1 MTEQEYLQQIH
12 ELEKQVLRLQTE
24 LKKNSETQYGLRWMD
39 VPEAF
44 EAEAENAI
52 PTLEEVPDKAISND
66 DGKPT
71 HILIEG
77 DNFHALTCL
86 NYTHKGQIDV
96 IYIDPPYNTGDD
108 FIYKDKRILDKY
120 PDGSIVPADH
130 PLRHSYW
137 LSFMQKRLELARNLL
152 SDRGV
157 IFISIDDNEQAN
169 LKLLCDQ
176 VFRGGEFVSNI
187 IWQKN
192 YASKNNSQ
200 GIPAATEYLIT
211 YSKAPDWT
219 PNRLARTEEM
229 DAKYKNPDNDV
240 APWRSD
246 NPCAPGAV
254 SHQGMV
260 YAIQHPFTGELLYPY
275 NGACWRYQQ
284 EDLLEIMNGWCN
296 YELKDL
302 NDDEERAKVCGIT
315 ADKVRKEVKG
325 IVLAQSLEESRKQA
339 NIVLNRG
346 QWPKYYFTKN
356 GKGGIARKTYLTN
369 VEGRLVTSFWPFTEV
384 NHTDGAKKELKE
396 IFNKEIPF
404 DTPKPIDLVK
414 RIEEIAS
421 QPSSIILDF
430 FAGSGTTMHATMQ
443 LNEEDGGH
451 RQCILVQQNENN
463 ICEAVTYERNKRVMQ
478 GYTNAKGEAV
488 AGLGNSMKYYRTAFV
503 GEHKITDI
511 TDADKVALTQ
521 KAGCL
526 LALGENNLEEIKTA
540 KSYQIFQL
548 RKGDKPTNDFGYT
561 AVYFS
566 GNLLQ
571 FADFRREIEQ
581 IQAANPLTRIAV
593 YVFTWGD
600 PSIFENEFDDLSGI
614 TIKPIPQPILEI
626 YQNIHQL

>member
-12 ELEKQVLRLQTE
+12 ELEKQVSRLQTE
-24 LKKNSETQYGLRWMD
+24 IKKNSETQYGLRWMD

-44 EAEAENAI
+44 ETEAENAI
-52 PTLEEVPDKAISND
+52 PTLEEVPGKAISND

-96 IYIDPPYNTGDD
+96 IYIDPPYNTGSDG
-108 FIYKDKRILDKY
+108 FVYKDKRVLDKF
-120 PDGSIVPADH
+120 PDGTTVPTDH

-137 LSFMQKRLELARNLL
+137 LSFMHKRLELAKNLL
-152 SDRGV
+152 SERGV

-176 VFRGGEFVSNI
+176 VFGQRNFLNQFIWINKPEGRQIQGAGAAGTHEYILSYARDINNLSEYTLSLSLLKKIMPGFYKDNSTNVKYDAKGAYITTHELYNGNSKFNEETRPTLVFDIYYRENDGNILIEPVSEEYLHNDYYKISPHPNSDGKHKYHAYRWSKEKILNEKDDLEFVKSGNTYKI
-187 IWQKN
+187 
-192 YASKNNSQ
+192 
-200 GIPAATEYLIT
+200 
-211 YSKAPDWT
+211 YSKRRDFDT
-219 PNRLARTEEM
+219 TIVRDIIT
-229 DAKYKNPDNDV
+229 DI
-240 APWRSD
+240 ST
-246 NPCAPGAV
+246 
-254 SHQGMV
+254 S
-260 YAIQHPFTGELLYPY
+260 
-275 NGACWRYQQ
+275 NGSR
-284 EDLLEIMNGWCN
+284 DLERLEIKGFS
-296 YELKDL
+296 YPKSVDL
-302 NDDEERAKVCGIT
+302 I
-315 ADKVRKEVKG
+315 
-325 IVLAQSLEESRKQA
+325 SLLINMATIKSSED
-339 NIVLNRG
+339 
-346 QWPKYYFTKN
+346 
-356 GKGGIARKTYLTN
+356 
-369 VEGRLVTSFWPFTEV
+369 
-384 NHTDGAKKELKE
+384 TDRENTLDA
-396 IFNKEIPF
+396 
-404 DTPKPIDLVK
+404 T
-414 RIEEIAS
+414 
-421 QPSSIILDF
+421 ILDF
-430 FAGSGTTMHATMQ
+430 FGGSGTTMHATMQ

-478 GYTNAKGEAV
+478 GYMNSKKEYV
-488 AGLGNSMKYYRTAFV
+488 PGLGNSMKYYRTAFV

-571 FADFRREIEQ
+571 FADFRHEIEQ

-600 PSIFENEFDDLSGI
+600 PSVFENEFDDLSGI

>member
-1 MTEQEYLQQIH
+1 MTEQEYLQKIH

-24 LKKNSETQYGLRWMD
+24 IKKNSETQYGLRWMD

-86 NYTHKGQIDV
+86 NYTHKGTIDV
-96 IYIDPPYNTGDD
+96 IYIDPPYNTGSDG
-108 FIYKDKRILDKY
+108 FVYKDKRVLKKF
-120 PDGSIVPADH
+120 PDGTTVPTDH

-137 LSFMQKRLELARNLL
+137 LSFMHKRLELAKNLL
-152 SDRGV
+152 SERGV

-176 VFRGGEFVSNI
+176 VFGEKNFVCNFIWQSTPGSNTGVDVKTVTEFVMMYAKNSSNLHVNQ
-187 IWQKN
+187 QK
-192 YASKNNSQ
+192 
-200 GIPAATEYLIT
+200 I
-211 YSKAPDWT
+211 D
-219 PNRLARTEEM
+219 
-229 DAKYKNPDNDV
+229 DVDKYKNEDEYVKFRGKYLLNKLDRRMTGAHYSEALNYHIEVSPGVFIYPGGQNV
-240 APWRSD
+240 KQEHWNWRWSEEKVRWGIENGFIVFKEGTAGWTIYFKQYLNVNNSNELINRALPYQNLIKD
-246 NPCAPGAV
+246 IDGLNAARGTQEVMEILSKKAFDYPKPLSLLLHLLKCV
-254 SHQGMV
+254 SH
-260 YAIQHPFTGELLYPY
+260 
-275 NGACWRYQQ
+275 
-284 EDLLEIMNGWCN
+284 
-296 YELKDL
+296 
-302 NDDEERAKVCGIT
+302 
-315 ADKVRKEVKG
+315 
-325 IVLAQSLEESRKQA
+325 
-339 NIVLNRG
+339 
-346 QWPKYYFTKN
+346 
-356 GKGGIARKTYLTN
+356 
-369 VEGRLVTSFWPFTEV
+369 
-384 NHTDGAKKELKE
+384 
-396 IFNKEIPF
+396 
-404 DTPKPIDLVK
+404 
-414 RIEEIAS
+414 
-421 QPSSIILDF
+421 PSSTILDF

-526 LALGENNLEEIKTA
+526 LALGENTLEEIKTA

>member
-1 MTEQEYLQQIH
+1 MTEQDYLQRIH

-44 EAEAENAI
+44 EEDAENAI
-52 PTLEEVPDKAISND
+52 PTLEEVKEKAITND

-96 IYIDPPYNTGDD
+96 IYIDPPYNTGSDG
-108 FIYKDKRILDKY
+108 FVYKDKRVLDKF
-120 PDGSIVPADH
+120 PDGTTVPTDH

-137 LSFMQKRLELARNLL
+137 LSFMHKRLELAENLL
-152 SDRGV
+152 SKRGV

-176 VFRGGEFVSNI
+176 VFGEKNFVAQLVWEKKKKGSFLSNSITNIKEYILVYSKDKNAFGGLIGEINSNVETYPCI
-187 IWQKN
+187 NAVNKRELRI
-192 YASKNNSQ
+192 
-200 GIPAATEYLIT
+200 IPAGIE
-211 YSKAPDWT
+211 SKYK
-219 PNRLARTEEM
+219 EM
-229 DAKYKNPDNDV
+229 DFTLPKGTEISDTTMSLLLHSDLIIKNGTLD
-240 APWRSD
+240 R
-246 NPCAPGAV
+246 
-254 SHQGMV
+254 
-260 YAIQHPFTGELLYPY
+260 ELVIEG
-275 NGACWRYQQ
+275 NWRYSQDAMR
-284 EDLLEIMNGWCN
+284 EFAE
-296 YELKDL
+296 
-302 NDDEERAKVCGIT
+302 
-315 ADKVRKEVKG
+315 
-325 IVLAQSLEESRKQA
+325 
-339 NIVLNRG
+339 
-346 QWPKYYFTKN
+346 
-356 GKGGIARKTYLTN
+356 
-369 VEGRLVTSFWPFTEV
+369 
-384 NHTDGAKKELKE
+384 
-396 IFNKEIPF
+396 NKEIYITRDLYLRRIVKDNRLKTLKDILPRVGDNGDLQYNSPINLNNLLESGWGSNEDADEELRQIF
-404 DTPKPIDLVK
+404 GAQKLLDFPKPVRLILKLLVSYRDK
-414 RIEEIAS
+414 KS
-421 QPSSIILDF
+421 TILDF

-463 ICEAVTYERNKRVMQ
+463 ICEAVTYERNKRVIQ

-488 AGLGNSMKYYRTAFV
+488 AGLGSSMKYYRTAFV

-566 GNLLQ
+566 GYLMH

-600 PSIFENEFDDLSGI
+600 PSVFENEFDDLSGI

>member
-1 MTEQEYLQQIH
+1 MTEQEYLQLIH

-44 EAEAENAI
+44 ETEAEKAI
-52 PTLEEVPDKAISND
+52 PTLEEVKEKAITND

-86 NYTHKGQIDV
+86 NYTHKGTIDV
-96 IYIDPPYNTGDD
+96 IYIDPPYNTGKDG
-108 FIYKDKRILDKY
+108 FKYKDKRFLKEF
-120 PDGSIVPADH
+120 PDGTPVPLDH

-137 LSFMQKRLELARNLL
+137 LSFMHKRLELAKNLL

-176 VFRGGEFVSNI
+176 VFGEKNFVGNVIWEKTDSPRMDVKGFTVRHDYILVYAKSDFVLKRIFPNEVPGHYNKVDDSGKRYYLKPLRLMGGHKSDSL
-187 IWQKN
+187 
-192 YASKNNSQ
+192 YY
-200 GIPAATEYLIT
+200 GI
-211 YSKAPDWT
+211 KAPDGT
-219 PNRLARTEEM
+219 IIFPQE
-229 DAKYKNPDNDV
+229 KN
-240 APWRSD
+240 
-246 NPCAPGAV
+246 
-254 SHQGMV
+254 
-260 YAIQHPFTGELLYPY
+260 GEK
-275 NGACWRYQQ
+275 GCWRWSLSKYN
-284 EDLLEIMNGWCN
+284 EEIERIEWIKGKNGWSAN
-296 YELKDL
+296 FRIYADNLTPIPVNTIWNFEKVGSTRTAKNEL
-302 NDDEERAKVCGIT
+302 E
-315 ADKVRKEVKG
+315 
-325 IVLAQSLEESRKQA
+325 
-339 NIVLNRG
+339 NIVRQN
-346 QWPKYYFTKN
+346 
-356 GKGGIARKTYLTN
+356 
-369 VEGRLVTSFWPFTEV
+369 
-384 NHTDGAKKELKE
+384 
-396 IFNKEIPF
+396 IFSY
-404 DTPKPIDLVK
+404 PKPSSLISF
-414 RIEEIAS
+414 IEKIAS
-421 QPSSIILDF
+421 NKSSTILDF

-566 GNLLQ
+566 GNLMH

-581 IQAANPLTRIAV
+581 IQAANPITRIAV

-600 PSIFENEFDDLSGI
+600 PSVFENEFDDLSGI

>member
-1 MTEQEYLQQIH
+1 MTEQEYLQKIH

-86 NYTHKGQIDV
+86 NYTHKGTIDV
-96 IYIDPPYNTGDD
+96 IYIDPPYNTGSDG
-108 FIYKDKRILDKY
+108 FVYKDKRVLDKF
-120 PDGSIVPADH
+120 PDGTTMPTDH

-137 LSFMQKRLELARNLL
+137 LSFMHKRLELAKNLL

-169 LKLLCDQ
+169 LKLLCDL
-176 VFRGGEFVSNI
+176 VFGEKNFVGNVIWEKTDSPRMDVKGFTVRHDYILVYAKSDFVLKRIFPNEVPGHYNKVDDSGKRYYLKPLRLMGGHKSDSL
-187 IWQKN
+187 
-192 YASKNNSQ
+192 YY
-200 GIPAATEYLIT
+200 GI
-211 YSKAPDWT
+211 KAPDGT
-219 PNRLARTEEM
+219 IIFPQE
-229 DAKYKNPDNDV
+229 KN
-240 APWRSD
+240 
-246 NPCAPGAV
+246 
-254 SHQGMV
+254 
-260 YAIQHPFTGELLYPY
+260 GEK
-275 NGACWRYQQ
+275 GCWRWSLSKYN
-284 EDLLEIMNGWCN
+284 EEIERIEWIKGKNGWSAN
-296 YELKDL
+296 FRIYADNLTPIPVNTIWNFKKVGSTRTAKNEL
-302 NDDEERAKVCGIT
+302 E
-315 ADKVRKEVKG
+315 
-325 IVLAQSLEESRKQA
+325 
-339 NIVLNRG
+339 NIVRQN
-346 QWPKYYFTKN
+346 
-356 GKGGIARKTYLTN
+356 
-369 VEGRLVTSFWPFTEV
+369 
-384 NHTDGAKKELKE
+384 
-396 IFNKEIPF
+396 IFSY
-404 DTPKPIDLVK
+404 PKPSSLISF
-414 RIEEIAS
+414 IEQIATNK
-421 QPSSIILDF
+421 SSTILDF

-478 GYTNAKGEAV
+478 GYTNAKGESV

-526 LALGENNLEEIKTA
+526 LALGENTLEEIKTA

>member
-12 ELEKQVLRLQTE
+12 ELEKQIARLQTE
-24 LKKNSETQYGLRWMD
+24 IKKNSETQYGLRWMD

-96 IYIDPPYNTGDD
+96 IYIDPPYNTGSDG
-108 FIYKDKRILDKY
+108 FVYKDKRVLDKF
-120 PDGSIVPADH
+120 PDGTTVPTDH

-137 LSFMQKRLELARNLL
+137 LSFMHKRLELAKNLL

-176 VFRGGEFVSNI
+176 VFGEKNFVAKFDWRKKTGANDAKDIAVVTETILLYAKNHPKTIESLIWNRDENSINQERYKYSDEFVDIRGKYYYDTLDRGGLQYSDSMNYGIEAPDSGIIFPNGRDSFVNDGWIWKWSKDKIKWGLDNKFLEFVKSN
-187 IWQKN
+187 K
-192 YASKNNSQ
+192 SKGSKYTIKYKVYQYVDNEGNIREKSGRAYSNLITEPINQQGNDEMKAIFCNNVPFSNPKPI
-200 GIPAATEYLIT
+200 GLIT
-211 YSKAPDWT
+211 Y
-219 PNRLARTEEM
+219 LLRT
-229 DAKYKNPDNDV
+229 
-240 APWRSD
+240 
-246 NPCAPGAV
+246 
-254 SHQGMV
+254 
-260 YAIQHPFTGELLYPY
+260 
-275 NGACWRYQQ
+275 
-284 EDLLEIMNGWCN
+284 
-296 YELKDL
+296 
-302 NDDEERAKVCGIT
+302 
-315 ADKVRKEVKG
+315 
-325 IVLAQSLEESRKQA
+325 
-339 NIVLNRG
+339 
-346 QWPKYYFTKN
+346 TKCS
-356 GKGGIARKTYLTN
+356 
-369 VEGRLVTSFWPFTEV
+369 TST
-384 NHTDGAKKELKE
+384 
-396 IFNKEIPF
+396 
-404 DTPKPIDLVK
+404 
-414 RIEEIAS
+414 
-421 QPSSIILDF
+421 ILDF
-430 FAGSGTTMHATMQ
+430 FGGSGTTMHATMQ

-526 LALGENNLEEIKTA
+526 LALGENTLEEIRTA

-566 GNLLQ
+566 GNLMC

-581 IQAANPLTRIAV
+581 IQAANPLARIAV

-600 PSIFENEFDDLSGI
+600 PSVFENEFDDLSGI

>member
-1 MTEQEYLQQIH
+1 MTEQEYLQRIH

-24 LKKNSETQYGLRWMD
+24 IKKNSETQYGLRWMD

-52 PTLEEVPDKAISND
+52 PTLEEVPEKAISND

-137 LSFMQKRLELARNLL
+137 LSFMHKRLELAKNLL
-152 SDRGV
+152 SKRGV
-157 IFISIDDNEQAN
+157 IFISINKSEFAQ
-169 LKLLCDQ
+169 LKLLCDEIFLERNFIGHLTWESTTQ
-176 VFRGGEFVSNI
+176 PTNAG
-187 IWQKN
+187 
-192 YASKNNSQ
+192 
-200 GIPAATEYLIT
+200 L
-211 YSKAPDWT
+211 
-219 PNRLARTEEM
+219 
-229 DAKYKNPDNDV
+229 AKYGLQQKAESILMYAKSKDKISGFNLKYTEKQLTYPNMGKFG
-240 APWRSD
+240 
-246 NPCAPGAV
+246 PC
-254 SHQGMV
+254 
-260 YAIQHPFTGELLYPY
+260 
-275 NGACWRYQQ
+275 R
-284 EDLLEIMNGWCN
+284 LEIIEKSDAGSYNRESMKFPILGVYPRKGKRWQIGQETADELVNRGRIEIVDGVVKRAVYPEDEEDKIS
-296 YELKDL
+296 YEPFWSHLTSEEVGTAQKGKDDL
-302 NDDEERAKVCGIT
+302 NTIM
-315 ADKVRKEVKG
+315 
-325 IVLAQSLEESRKQA
+325 
-339 NIVLNRG
+339 
-346 QWPKYYFTKN
+346 
-356 GKGGIARKTYLTN
+356 
-369 VEGRLVTSFWPFTEV
+369 GRPV
-384 NHTDGAKKELKE
+384 G
-396 IFNKEIPF
+396 F
-404 DTPKPIDLVK
+404 DTVKPISLISK
-414 RIEEIAS
+414 LLFHTTT
-421 QPSSIILDF
+421 SISTILDF
-430 FAGSGTTMHATMQ
+430 FGGSGTTMHATMQ

-526 LALGENNLEEIKTA
+526 LALGENNLEEIITA

-566 GNLLQ
+566 GNLMH

-600 PSIFENEFDDLSGI
+600 PSVFENEFDDLSGI

>member
-1 MTEQEYLQQIH
+1 MTEQEYLQKIH

-96 IYIDPPYNTGDD
+96 IYIDPPYNTGSDG
-108 FIYKDKRILDKY
+108 FVYKDKRVLDKF
-120 PDGSIVPADH
+120 PDGTTVPTDH

-137 LSFMQKRLELARNLL
+137 LSFMHKRLELAKNLL
-152 SDRGV
+152 SERGV

-176 VFRGGEFVSNI
+176 VFGEENFVANL
-187 IWQKN
+187 IWQKKFSPQN
-192 YASKNNSQ
+192 DSKWFSDNHDFIICIARKKENWHPNLLDRNDNTNSR
-200 GIPAATEYLIT
+200 
-211 YSKAPDWT
+211 YS
-219 PNRLARTEEM
+219 
-229 DAKYKNPDNDV
+229 NPDNDPRG
-240 APWRSD
+240 PWASTDLAVKTYSKDYDYSITTPSGKIVSPSNGRCWMTSKERMQELIAD
-246 NPCAPGAV
+246 NRIWFGKTGNNMPRYKTFLSEV
-254 SHQGMV
+254 QQGIVPLSIWM
-260 YAIQHPFTGELLYPY
+260 Y
-275 NGACWRYQQ
+275 NEVGHNQSAKQ
-284 EDLLEIMNGWCN
+284 
-296 YELKDL
+296 ELKQIFFDRHL
-302 NDDEERAKVCGIT
+302 
-315 ADKVRKEVKG
+315 
-325 IVLAQSLEESRKQA
+325 
-339 NIVLNRG
+339 
-346 QWPKYYFTKN
+346 
-356 GKGGIARKTYLTN
+356 
-369 VEGRLVTSFWPFTEV
+369 PFE
-384 NHTDGAKKELKE
+384 
-396 IFNKEIPF
+396 
-404 DTPKPIDLVK
+404 TPKPVSLLQ
-414 RIEEIAS
+414 RIIQISS
-421 QPSSIILDF
+421 QKSSTILDF
-430 FAGSGTTMHATMQ
+430 FGGSGTTMHATMQ

-600 PSIFENEFDDLSGI
+600 PSVFENEFDDLSGI

>member
-1 MTEQEYLQQIH
+1 MTNATMTEQEYLRQIH

-44 EAEAENAI
+44 EVEAENAI
-52 PTLEEVPDKAISND
+52 PTLEEVPGKAISND

-96 IYIDPPYNTGDD
+96 IYIDPPYNTGSDG
-108 FIYKDKRILDKY
+108 FVYKDKRVLDKF
-120 PDGSIVPADH
+120 PDGTTVPTDH

-137 LSFMQKRLELARNLL
+137 LSFMHKRLELAKNLL

-176 VFRGGEFVSNI
+176 VFGEKNFVGI
-187 IWQKN
+187 I
-192 YASKNNSQ
+192 
-200 GIPAATEYLIT
+200 
-211 YSKAPDWT
+211 
-219 PNRLARTEEM
+219 
-229 DAKYKNPDNDV
+229 
-240 APWRSD
+240 PWRTRTAKSD
-246 NPCAPGAV
+246 VPHGLSQDFEWIIC
-254 SHQGMV
+254 
-260 YAIQHPFTGELLYPY
+260 YAT
-275 NGACWRYQQ
+275 
-284 EDLLEIMNGWCN
+284 
-296 YELKDL
+296 
-302 NDDEERAKVCGIT
+302 
-315 ADKVRKEVKG
+315 DKFIAGVEK
-325 IVLAQSLEESRKQA
+325 ESRKYYETPDFPNKPWRVHDLTKQTTA
-339 NIVLNRG
+339 EER
-346 QWPKYYFTKN
+346 PMSYFTIVN
-356 GKGGIARKTYLTN
+356 PKTGEQYPASKLRTWAITSDTLPYYQAQDRIVYPGDYDFLKISRPVLRYWKEDDEKKAGN
-369 VEGRLVTSFWPFTEV
+369 MFGYVAASTLLPKEVGMTQDGTKDVT
-384 NHTDGAKKELKE
+384 D
-396 IFNKEIPF
+396 IFGEKAF
-404 DTPKPIDLVK
+404 GFPKPVSLIQYLLK
-414 RIEEIAS
+414 IATPIESNIKV
-421 QPSSIILDF
+421 LDF
-430 FAGSGTTMHATMQ
+430 FGGSGTTMHATMQ

-571 FADFRREIEQ
+571 FADFRHEIEQ

>member
-1 MTEQEYLQQIH
+1 MTEQEYLQKIH

-86 NYTHKGQIDV
+86 NYTHKGTIDV
-96 IYIDPPYNTGDD
+96 IYIDPPYNTGSDG
-108 FIYKDKRILDKY
+108 FVYKDKRVLDKF
-120 PDGSIVPADH
+120 PDGTTVPTDH

-137 LSFMQKRLELARNLL
+137 LSFMHKRLELAKNLL

-176 VFRGGEFVSNI
+176 VFGEKNFVGNVIWEKTDSPRMDVKGFTVRHDYILVYAKSDFVLKRIFPNEVPGHYNKVDNSGKRYYLKPLRLMGGHKSDSL
-187 IWQKN
+187 
-192 YASKNNSQ
+192 YY
-200 GIPAATEYLIT
+200 GI
-211 YSKAPDWT
+211 KAPDGT
-219 PNRLARTEEM
+219 IIFPQE
-229 DAKYKNPDNDV
+229 KN
-240 APWRSD
+240 
-246 NPCAPGAV
+246 
-254 SHQGMV
+254 
-260 YAIQHPFTGELLYPY
+260 GEK
-275 NGACWRYQQ
+275 GCWRWSLSKYN
-284 EDLLEIMNGWCN
+284 EEIERIEWIKGKNGWSAN
-296 YELKDL
+296 FRIYADNLTPIPVNTIWNFKKVGSTRTAKNEL
-302 NDDEERAKVCGIT
+302 E
-315 ADKVRKEVKG
+315 
-325 IVLAQSLEESRKQA
+325 
-339 NIVLNRG
+339 NIVRQN
-346 QWPKYYFTKN
+346 
-356 GKGGIARKTYLTN
+356 
-369 VEGRLVTSFWPFTEV
+369 
-384 NHTDGAKKELKE
+384 
-396 IFNKEIPF
+396 IFSY
-404 DTPKPIDLVK
+404 PKPSSLISF
-414 RIEEIAS
+414 IEKIATNK
-421 QPSSIILDF
+421 SSTILDF

-526 LALGENNLEEIKTA
+526 LALGENTLEEIKTA

-600 PSIFENEFDDLSGI
+600 PSVFENEFDDLSGI

>member
-1 MTEQEYLQQIH
+1 MTEQEYLQKIH

-24 LKKNSETQYGLRWMD
+24 IKKNSETQYGLRWMD

-52 PTLEEVPDKAISND
+52 PTLEEVPSKAISND

-86 NYTHKGQIDV
+86 NYTHKGTIDV
-96 IYIDPPYNTGDD
+96 IYIDPPYNTGSDG
-108 FIYKDKRILDKY
+108 FVYKDKRVLDKF
-120 PDGSIVPADH
+120 PDGTTVPTDH

-137 LSFMQKRLELARNLL
+137 LSFMHKRLELAKNLL
-152 SDRGV
+152 SERGV

-176 VFRGGEFVSNI
+176 VFGQRNFLNQFIWINKPEGRQIQGAGAAGTHEYILSYARDINNLSEYTLSLSLLKKIMPGFYKDNSTNVKYDAKGAYITTHELYNGNSKFNEETRPTLVFDIYYRENDGNILIEPVSEEYLHNDYYKISPHPNSDGKHKYHAYRWSKEKILNEKDDLEFVKSGNTYKI
-187 IWQKN
+187 
-192 YASKNNSQ
+192 
-200 GIPAATEYLIT
+200 
-211 YSKAPDWT
+211 YSKRRDFDT
-219 PNRLARTEEM
+219 TIVRDIIT
-229 DAKYKNPDNDV
+229 DI
-240 APWRSD
+240 ST
-246 NPCAPGAV
+246 
-254 SHQGMV
+254 S
-260 YAIQHPFTGELLYPY
+260 
-275 NGACWRYQQ
+275 NGSR
-284 EDLLEIMNGWCN
+284 DLERLEIKGFS
-296 YELKDL
+296 YPKSVDL
-302 NDDEERAKVCGIT
+302 I
-315 ADKVRKEVKG
+315 
-325 IVLAQSLEESRKQA
+325 SLLINMATIKSSED
-339 NIVLNRG
+339 
-346 QWPKYYFTKN
+346 
-356 GKGGIARKTYLTN
+356 
-369 VEGRLVTSFWPFTEV
+369 
-384 NHTDGAKKELKE
+384 TDRENTLDA
-396 IFNKEIPF
+396 
-404 DTPKPIDLVK
+404 T
-414 RIEEIAS
+414 
-421 QPSSIILDF
+421 ILDF
-430 FAGSGTTMHATMQ
+430 FGGSGTTMHATMQ

-526 LALGENNLEEIKTA
+526 LALGENTLEEIKTA

-581 IQAANPLTRIAV
+581 IQATNPLTRIAV

>member
-1 MTEQEYLQQIH
+1 MTEQEYLQRIH
-12 ELEKQVLRLQTE
+12 ELEKQVSRLQTE
-24 LKKNSETQYGLRWMD
+24 IKKNSETQYGLRWMD

-86 NYTHKGQIDV
+86 NYTHKGTIDV
-96 IYIDPPYNTGDD
+96 IYIDPPYNTGSDG
-108 FIYKDKRILDKY
+108 FVYKDKRVLDKF
-120 PDGSIVPADH
+120 PDGTTVPTDH

-137 LSFMQKRLELARNLL
+137 LSFMHKRLELAKNLL
-152 SDRGV
+152 SERGV

-176 VFRGGEFVSNI
+176 VFGEENFVANL
-187 IWQKN
+187 IWQKKFSPQN
-192 YASKNNSQ
+192 DSKWFSDNHDFIICIARKKENWHPNLLDRNDNTNSR
-200 GIPAATEYLIT
+200 
-211 YSKAPDWT
+211 YS
-219 PNRLARTEEM
+219 
-229 DAKYKNPDNDV
+229 NPDNDPRG
-240 APWRSD
+240 PWASTDLAVKTYSKDYDYPITTPSGKIVSPSNGRCWMTSKERMQELIAD
-246 NPCAPGAV
+246 NRIWFGKTGNNMPRYKTFLSEV
-254 SHQGMV
+254 QQGIVPLSIWM
-260 YAIQHPFTGELLYPY
+260 Y
-275 NGACWRYQQ
+275 NEVGHNQSAKQ
-284 EDLLEIMNGWCN
+284 
-296 YELKDL
+296 ELKQIFFDRHL
-302 NDDEERAKVCGIT
+302 
-315 ADKVRKEVKG
+315 
-325 IVLAQSLEESRKQA
+325 
-339 NIVLNRG
+339 
-346 QWPKYYFTKN
+346 
-356 GKGGIARKTYLTN
+356 
-369 VEGRLVTSFWPFTEV
+369 PFE
-384 NHTDGAKKELKE
+384 
-396 IFNKEIPF
+396 
-404 DTPKPIDLVK
+404 TPKPVSLLQ
-414 RIEEIAS
+414 RIIQISS
-421 QPSSIILDF
+421 QKSSTILDF

-478 GYTNAKGEAV
+478 GYMNSKKEYV
-488 AGLGNSMKYYRTAFV
+488 PGLGNSIKYYRTAFV

-526 LALGENNLEEIKTA
+526 LALGENTLEEIKTA

-566 GNLLQ
+566 GNLMH

>member
-24 LKKNSETQYGLRWMD
+24 IKKNSETQYGLRWMD

-44 EAEAENAI
+44 ETEAEKAI
-52 PTLEEVPDKAISND
+52 PTLQEVKEKAITND

-96 IYIDPPYNTGDD
+96 IYIDPPYNTGSDG
-108 FIYKDKRILDKY
+108 FVYKDKRVLDKF
-120 PDGSIVPADH
+120 PDGTTVPTDH

-137 LSFMQKRLELARNLL
+137 LSFMHKRLELAKNLL
-152 SDRGV
+152 SERGV

-176 VFRGGEFVSNI
+176 VFGEKNFVGNVIWEKTDSPRMDVKGFTVRHDYILVYAKSDFVLKRIFPNEVPGHYNKIDDSGKRYYLKPLRLMGGHKSDSL
-187 IWQKN
+187 
-192 YASKNNSQ
+192 YY
-200 GIPAATEYLIT
+200 GI
-211 YSKAPDWT
+211 KAPDGT
-219 PNRLARTEEM
+219 IIFPQE
-229 DAKYKNPDNDV
+229 KN
-240 APWRSD
+240 
-246 NPCAPGAV
+246 
-254 SHQGMV
+254 
-260 YAIQHPFTGELLYPY
+260 GEK
-275 NGACWRYQQ
+275 GCWRWSLSKYN
-284 EDLLEIMNGWCN
+284 EEIERIEWIKGKNGWSAN
-296 YELKDL
+296 FRIYADNLTPIPVNTIWNFEKVGSTRTAKNEL
-302 NDDEERAKVCGIT
+302 E
-315 ADKVRKEVKG
+315 
-325 IVLAQSLEESRKQA
+325 
-339 NIVLNRG
+339 NIVRQN
-346 QWPKYYFTKN
+346 
-356 GKGGIARKTYLTN
+356 
-369 VEGRLVTSFWPFTEV
+369 
-384 NHTDGAKKELKE
+384 
-396 IFNKEIPF
+396 IFSY
-404 DTPKPIDLVK
+404 PKPSSLISF
-414 RIEEIAS
+414 IEKIAS
-421 QPSSIILDF
+421 NKSSTILDF

-526 LALGENNLEEIKTA
+526 LALGENTLEEIKTA

-566 GNLLQ
+566 GNLSH

-600 PSIFENEFDDLSGI
+600 PSVFENEFDDLSGI

>member
-1 MTEQEYLQQIH
+1 MTEQEYLQKIH

-24 LKKNSETQYGLRWMD
+24 FKKNSETQYGLRWMD

-86 NYTHKGQIDV
+86 NYTHKGTIDV
-96 IYIDPPYNTGDD
+96 IYIDPPYNTGKDG
-108 FIYKDKRILDKY
+108 FKYKDKRFLKEF
-120 PDGSIVPADH
+120 PDGTPVPLDH

-137 LSFMQKRLELARNLL
+137 LSFMHKRLELAKNLL

-176 VFRGGEFVSNI
+176 VFGEKNFVGNVIWEKTDSPRMDVKGFTVRHDYILVYAKSDFVLKRIFPNEVPGHYNKVDDSGKRYYLKPLRLMGGHKSDSL
-187 IWQKN
+187 
-192 YASKNNSQ
+192 YY
-200 GIPAATEYLIT
+200 GI
-211 YSKAPDWT
+211 KAPDGT
-219 PNRLARTEEM
+219 IIFPQE
-229 DAKYKNPDNDV
+229 KN
-240 APWRSD
+240 
-246 NPCAPGAV
+246 
-254 SHQGMV
+254 
-260 YAIQHPFTGELLYPY
+260 GEK
-275 NGACWRYQQ
+275 GCWRWSLSKYN
-284 EDLLEIMNGWCN
+284 EEIERIEWIKGKNGWSAN
-296 YELKDL
+296 FRIYADNLTPIPVNTIWNFEKVGSTRTAKNEL
-302 NDDEERAKVCGIT
+302 E
-315 ADKVRKEVKG
+315 
-325 IVLAQSLEESRKQA
+325 
-339 NIVLNRG
+339 NIVRQN
-346 QWPKYYFTKN
+346 
-356 GKGGIARKTYLTN
+356 
-369 VEGRLVTSFWPFTEV
+369 
-384 NHTDGAKKELKE
+384 
-396 IFNKEIPF
+396 IFSY
-404 DTPKPIDLVK
+404 PKPSSLISF
-414 RIEEIAS
+414 IEKIAS
-421 QPSSIILDF
+421 NKSSTILDF

-566 GNLLQ
+566 GNLLH

-600 PSIFENEFDDLSGI
+600 PSVFENEFDDLSGI

>member
-1 MTEQEYLQQIH
+1 MTEQEYLQKIH

-24 LKKNSETQYGLRWMD
+24 IKKNSETQYGLRWMD

-52 PTLEEVPDKAISND
+52 PTLEEVPEKAISND

-96 IYIDPPYNTGDD
+96 IYIDPPYNTGSDG
-108 FIYKDKRILDKY
+108 FVYKDKRVLDKF
-120 PDGSIVPADH
+120 PDGTTVPTDH

-137 LSFMQKRLELARNLL
+137 LSFMYKRLELAKNLL
-152 SDRGV
+152 SERGV

-176 VFRGGEFVSNI
+176 VFGQRNYVSQFIWHNNKKGRQMDQHVKTTNEFVLMYAKNI
-187 IWQKN
+187 NFMQSQEKTIEVDAQGYNLKDEISVYKKGYPLHNGTAAFHINNRPNLCYTIYYQPNTSDIVTIDEKVGQPNNWQLPISEKGQNLIEQGYIRILPKRNTKYNTQRVWRWGQEKLNREKYDIFFVEEDGSWYPYQKERMEDNGTKSVKYTN
-192 YASKNNSQ
+192 YIDIDTSRGRNA
-200 GIPAATEYLIT
+200 L
-211 YSKAPDWT
+211 
-219 PNRLARTEEM
+219 
-229 DAKYKNPDNDV
+229 NDLFGNQV
-240 APWRSD
+240 VFDFPK
-246 NPCAPGAV
+246 PV
-254 SHQGMV
+254 
-260 YAIQHPFTGELLYPY
+260 ELLSF
-275 NGACWRYQQ
+275 
-284 EDLLEIMNGWCN
+284 LL
-296 YELKDL
+296 
-302 NDDEERAKVCGIT
+302 
-315 ADKVRKEVKG
+315 
-325 IVLAQSLEESRKQA
+325 
-339 NIVLNRG
+339 
-346 QWPKYYFTKN
+346 
-356 GKGGIARKTYLTN
+356 KT
-369 VEGRLVTSFWPFTEV
+369 
-384 NHTDGAKKELKE
+384 
-396 IFNKEIPF
+396 I
-404 DTPKPIDLVK
+404 
-414 RIEEIAS
+414 
-421 QPSSIILDF
+421 PSSTILDF

-478 GYTNAKGEAV
+478 GYTNSKMEYV
-488 AGLGNSMKYYRTAFV
+488 PGLGNSMKYYRTAFV

-566 GNLLQ
+566 GNLMH

-581 IQAANPLTRIAV
+581 IQAAHPLTRIAV

-600 PSIFENEFDDLSGI
+600 PSIFEKEFDDLSGI

-626 YQNIHQL
+626 YQNINQLQ

>member
-1 MTEQEYLQQIH
+1 MTEQEYLQKIH

-86 NYTHKGQIDV
+86 NYTHKGLIDV
-96 IYIDPPYNTGDD
+96 IYIDPPYNTGSDG
-108 FIYKDKRILDKY
+108 FVYKDKRVLEKF
-120 PDGSIVPADH
+120 PDGTTVPTDH

-137 LSFMQKRLELARNLL
+137 LSFMHKRLELAKNLL

-176 VFRGGEFVSNI
+176 VFGEKNFVGTLIHQRAKGGGQAKHIVKGHDYILLYASFINNISLARKKVLQQKTFEINGEFYI
-187 IWQKN
+187 KN
-192 YASKNNSQ
+192 DDVIRKTFGKYDKSL
-200 GIPAATEYLIT
+200 GDRRCY
-211 YSKAPDWT
+211 Y
-219 PNRLARTEEM
+219 EELE
-229 DAKYKNPDNDV
+229 KYKGVDKKNEVDELIQKGVYFLELNKE
-240 APWRSD
+240 
-246 NPCAPGAV
+246 
-254 SHQGMV
+254 GMHTICEYV
-260 YAIQHPFTGELLYPY
+260 KVDDATSKLYSIIKV
-275 NGACWRYQQ
+275 
-284 EDLLEIMNGWCN
+284 LS
-296 YELKDL
+296 
-302 NDDEERAKVCGIT
+302 EEG
-315 ADKVRKEVKG
+315 
-325 IVLAQSLEESRKQA
+325 
-339 NIVLNRG
+339 
-346 QWPKYYFTKN
+346 
-356 GKGGIARKTYLTN
+356 
-369 VEGRLVTSFWPFTEV
+369 
-384 NHTDGAKKELKE
+384 KKELE
-396 IFNKEIPF
+396 ELGIENFSY
-404 DTPKPIDLVK
+404 PKPVDIIKQL
-414 RIEEIAS
+414 IEAGTFVS
-421 QPSSIILDF
+421 KSSTILDF
-430 FAGSGTTMHATMQ
+430 FGGSGTTMHATMQ

-526 LALGENNLEEIKTA
+526 LALGENTLEEIKTA

-566 GNLLQ
+566 GNLLH

>member
-1 MTEQEYLQQIH
+1 MTEQEYLQKIH

-86 NYTHKGQIDV
+86 NYTHKGLIDV
-96 IYIDPPYNTGDD
+96 IYIDPPYNTGSDG
-108 FIYKDKRILDKY
+108 FVYKDKRVLEKF
-120 PDGSIVPADH
+120 PDGTTVPTDH

-137 LSFMQKRLELARNLL
+137 LSFMHKRLELAKNLL

-176 VFRGGEFVSNI
+176 VFGEKNFVGTLIHQRAKGGGQAKHIVKGHDYILLYASFINNISLARKKVLQQKTFEINGEFYI
-187 IWQKN
+187 KN
-192 YASKNNSQ
+192 DDVIRKTFGKYDKSL
-200 GIPAATEYLIT
+200 GDRRCY
-211 YSKAPDWT
+211 Y
-219 PNRLARTEEM
+219 EELE
-229 DAKYKNPDNDV
+229 KYKGVDKKNEVDELIQKGVYFLELNKE
-240 APWRSD
+240 
-246 NPCAPGAV
+246 
-254 SHQGMV
+254 GMHTICEYV
-260 YAIQHPFTGELLYPY
+260 KVDDATSKLYSIIKV
-275 NGACWRYQQ
+275 
-284 EDLLEIMNGWCN
+284 LS
-296 YELKDL
+296 
-302 NDDEERAKVCGIT
+302 EEG
-315 ADKVRKEVKG
+315 
-325 IVLAQSLEESRKQA
+325 
-339 NIVLNRG
+339 
-346 QWPKYYFTKN
+346 
-356 GKGGIARKTYLTN
+356 
-369 VEGRLVTSFWPFTEV
+369 
-384 NHTDGAKKELKE
+384 KKELE
-396 IFNKEIPF
+396 ELGIENFSY
-404 DTPKPIDLVK
+404 PKPVDIIKQL
-414 RIEEIAS
+414 IEAGTFVS
-421 QPSSIILDF
+421 KSSTILDF
-430 FAGSGTTMHATMQ
+430 FGGSGTTMHATMQ

-526 LALGENNLEEIKTA
+526 LALGENTLEEIKTA

>member
-1 MTEQEYLQQIH
+1 MSTEQENVYLRRIH
-12 ELEKQVLRLQTE
+12 ELEKQIARLQTE
-24 LKKNSETQYGLRWMD
+24 IKKNSETQYGLRWMD

-44 EAEAENAI
+44 EAEAENAVPI
-52 PTLEEVPDKAISND
+52 LEEVKEKAITND

-86 NYTHKGQIDV
+86 NYTHKGKIDV
-96 IYIDPPYNTGDD
+96 IYIDPPYNTGSDG
-108 FIYKDKRILDKY
+108 FVYKDKRVLDKF
-120 PDGSIVPADH
+120 PDGSTVPTDH

-137 LSFMQKRLELARNLL
+137 LSFMHKRLELAKNLL
-152 SDRGV
+152 SERGV

-176 VFRGGEFVSNI
+176 VFGEKNFVSNSI
-187 IWQKN
+187 LVNNRGGRDYGGIAVQHEYMLIYAKN
-192 YASKNNSQ
+192 VMGCELNEIEEKDKKFDYKDEEGGFNLMELRNRNVRFNNLNRPNLCYSFYLNPNSVDDNGLYQIALEPNDDFCVEVRPALSQ
-200 GIPAATEYLIT
+200 GIQTVWRWGKEEKSRANLNKLIFG
-211 YSKAPDWT
+211 KA
-219 PNRLARTEEM
+219 NQNGGYM
-229 DAKYKNPDNDV
+229 IVQKY
-240 APWRSD
+240 
-246 NPCAPGAV
+246 
-254 SHQGMV
+254 
-260 YAIQHPFTGELLYPY
+260 
-275 NGACWRYQQ
+275 
-284 EDLLEIMNGWCN
+284 
-296 YELKDL
+296 
-302 NDDEERAKVCGIT
+302 
-315 ADKVRKEVKG
+315 
-325 IVLAQSLEESRKQA
+325 
-339 NIVLNRG
+339 
-346 QWPKYYFTKN
+346 
-356 GKGGIARKTYLTN
+356 RKTTKMQRSIWDDK
-369 VEGRLVTSFWPFTEV
+369 EFV
-384 NHTDGAKKELKE
+384 NERGSEMVKDILGQGVFNYPKSIWTLRRVLEL
-396 IFNKEIPF
+396 
-404 DTPKPIDLVK
+404 
-414 RIEEIAS
+414 
-421 QPSSIILDF
+421 SSSLSSTILDF
-430 FAGSGTTMHATMQ
+430 FGGSGTTMHATMQ

-526 LALGENNLEEIKTA
+526 LALGENTLEEIRTA

-566 GNLLQ
+566 GNLMH

-626 YQNIHQL
+626 YQNINK